1 MKKKIGLLILILAV
15 MGGGWF
21 GVQSYL
27 DSVRYIST
35 DDARVDGDLIKVSPE
50 ISGRVTEVRVK
61 EGDAVD
67 AGETL
72 ARLEEKNTSLQN
84 RDAALVKAPGTG
96 VVIKKFVTSGE
107 TVSPGQRVFLLA
119 NLQTL
124 FVSARVEETK
134 IARVKVGEP
143 VTINIDAFPGRP
155 IQGIV
160 QEVGLA
166 SDSTYSLLPTSNASG
181 NFIKVTQRVPVKI
194 KILDQE
200 GLKLL
205 PGMNA
210 VVTISTG
217 G

>member
-1 MKKKIGLLILILAV
+1 MKKKIGLLILALVVI
-15 MGGGWF
+15 GGGSF
-21 GVQSYL
+21 GVKSYL
-27 DSVRYIST
+27 DSTHYVTT
-35 DDARVDGDLIKVSPE
+35 DDARIDGELVKVSPE
-50 ISGRVTEVRVK
+50 LSGRVIEVRVK

-67 AGETL
+67 AGETM
-72 ARLEEKNTSLQN
+72 ARLEEKNTSLAN

-96 VVIKKFVTSGE
+96 VVIKKFVTVGE

-119 NLQTL
+119 NLQNL
-124 FVSARVEETK
+124 FVSARIEETK
-134 IARVKVGEP
+134 ISRVKVGEP
-143 VTINIDAFPGRP
+143 VTINIDAFPDHP

-160 QEVGLA
+160 EQVGLA

-181 NFIKVTQRVPVKI
+181 NFIKVTQRIPVKI
-194 KILDQE
+194 KILNQD

-210 VVTISTG
+210 VVNISTG

>member
-1 MKKKIGLLILILAV
+1 MKKKIGLLILALLV
-15 MGGGWF
+15 VGGGSF
-21 GVQSYL
+21 GVKSYL
-27 DSVRYIST
+27 DSIHYVST
-35 DDARVDGDLIKVSPE
+35 DDARVDGNLVKVSPE

-61 EGDAVD
+61 EGDSVN

-96 VVIKKFVTSGE
+96 VVIKKFLTPGE
-107 TVSPGQRVFLLA
+107 TVAPGQRVFLLA
-119 NLQTL
+119 NLDNL
-124 FVSARVEETK
+124 FVSARIDETK
-134 IARVKVGEP
+134 IERVKVGEP
-143 VTINIDAFPGRP
+143 VTIHIDAFPDHE

-166 SDSTYSLLPTSNASG
+166 ADSAYSLLPTSNASG
-181 NFIKVTQRVPVKI
+181 NFIKVTQRIPVKI
-194 KILDQE
+194 KILDQG
-200 GLKLL
+200 GLRLL

-210 VVTISTG
+210 VVNISTG